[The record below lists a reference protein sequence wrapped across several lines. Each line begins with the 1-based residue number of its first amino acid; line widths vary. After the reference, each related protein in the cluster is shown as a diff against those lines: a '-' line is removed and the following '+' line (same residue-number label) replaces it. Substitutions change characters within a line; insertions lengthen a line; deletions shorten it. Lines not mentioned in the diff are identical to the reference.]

1 MHMTSSLEFPL
12 LEETWDMV
20 DRSTIDVE
28 LFRKVWLHC
37 ESYLHSRGYT
47 LAYRASEAYRSIYQ
61 NYPAIPRKAP
71 EDPFHP
77 QFDEAFC
84 FIHDRFK
91 TIREPENVRS
101 TRFPTPYA
109 HPALDS
115 RGRRVILKAVPASS
129 MELKVI
135 QLLSSEPLRADPRN
149 HTIPLLEVLDA
160 REWSIIVTP
169 EWGFSHWE
177 RCASVEEYLEYARQ
191 LFEGLA
197 FMHQNGIIHGDIHD
211 LNVVMNMLENN
222 RSGVFDSVPRDF
234 GPCGAKYAFID
245 FGESHIV
252 RTEDE
257 AIQHPDEV
265 RFHPKAPAPELLKDD
280 PVNLFSCD
288 VYAVGALLRDHIK
301 PFGSIEPQS
310 PASILMSSLPYKQ
323 VIDAITHEEPQ
334 RRPTAVE
341 ALALFEGLIHS
352 TDLTDSIIVGTHVS
366 KSL

>member
-1 MHMTSSLEFPL
+1 MTSSLDFLL
-12 LEETWDMV
+12 LEETWDII
-20 DRSTIDVE
+20 DSSSIDVK

-47 LAYRASEAYRSIYQ
+47 LAYPASEAYRSIYQ
-61 NYPAIPRKAP
+61 DYSAIPRKAP
-71 EDPFHP
+71 QDPFHP
-77 QFDEAFC
+77 QYDEAFC
-84 FIHDRFK
+84 FIQDRFK
-91 TIREPENVRS
+91 AIREPENVAG
-101 TRFPTPYA
+101 TLYPTPYA

-115 RGRRVILKAVPASS
+115 RGRRVILKAVPTSS

-135 QLLSSEPLRADPRN
+135 QLLSSAPLRADPRN

-169 EWGFSHWE
+169 EWGTANLNQ
-177 RCASVEEYLEYARQ
+177 CASIEEYLEYARQ

-197 FMHQNGIIHGDIHD
+197 FMHQNGIIHGDVHD
-211 LNVVMNMLENN
+211 MNVVINMLEGNPF
-222 RSGVFDSVPRDF
+222 GPFDSTPRDF

-257 AIQHPDEV
+257 AIRHPDEV
-265 RFHPKAPAPELLKDD
+265 SFHPKAPGPELLKDD

-288 VYAVGALLRDHIK
+288 VYAVGALLREHIQ
-301 PFGSIEPQS
+301 PWANAYPQS
-310 PASILMSSLPYKQ
+310 PASILMNCLPYKQ
-323 VIDAITHEEPQ
+323 LIDTITHNEPQ
-334 RRPTAVE
+334 RRPTAAE

-352 TDLTDSIIVGTHVS
+352 ADLTDSIIVGTQVS
-366 KSL
+366 IP